1 MKAPFPARS
10 VISIDDLSDSDLQ
23 SLFLRAEEFAKMNA
37 EGNKKQPR
45 LTGRTLFNLYFE
57 NSTRTRS
64 SFEIAGKRLGMDVVN
79 VTARTSSVSKG
90 ETLIDTVASLY
101 SMNGDVIVMRHPRSG
116 AAALINDHVKPIV
129 LNAGDGSHQHP
140 SQALL
145 DAFTILQHK
154 GDINGLKIV
163 ICGDILHSRVA
174 RSNVQLLTRLG
185 AHVTLVAPPPLM
197 PRQFQHMQNV
207 TLMYDIRQA
216 IVDADVVMML
226 RIQRERAAGS
236 AIASVRD
243 YSLRYGLNHKKLETA
258 KPDVLVMH
266 PGPINRGVEL
276 ETPLADDVERSVI
289 LKQVEYGV
297 AIREALLEFACGYLC
312 SGKET
317 NNLWPVGQN
326 RQNKKDQS

>member
-1 MKAPFPARS
+1 MASMCIDYALMKAPFPARS
-10 VISIDDLSDSDLQ
+10 IVSIDDLRDDDLQ
-23 SLFLRAEEFAKMNA
+23 AIFLRAEEFAKMNA
-37 EGNKKQPR
+37 EGNKKQPK

-64 SFEIAGKRLGMDVVN
+64 SFEVAGKRLGMDVVN

-116 AAALINDHVKPIV
+116 ASALISEHVKPIV
-129 LNAGDGSHQHP
+129 INAGDGSFQHP

-145 DAFTILQHK
+145 DAFTIIQHK
-154 GDINGLKIV
+154 GEVQGLKIV

-174 RSNVQLLTRLG
+174 RSNMMLLTRLG
-185 AHVTLVAPPPLM
+185 AKVTLVAPPPLM
-197 PRQFQHMQNV
+197 PREFAQLDNI
-207 TLMYDIRQA
+207 TLMYDIREA
-216 IVDADVVMML
+216 VVDADVVMML

-243 YSLRYGLNHKKLETA
+243 YALRYGLNHAKLEVA
-258 KPDVLVMH
+258 NKDVLVMH

-312 SGKET
+312 
-317 NNLWPVGQN
+317 
-326 RQNKKDQS
+326 